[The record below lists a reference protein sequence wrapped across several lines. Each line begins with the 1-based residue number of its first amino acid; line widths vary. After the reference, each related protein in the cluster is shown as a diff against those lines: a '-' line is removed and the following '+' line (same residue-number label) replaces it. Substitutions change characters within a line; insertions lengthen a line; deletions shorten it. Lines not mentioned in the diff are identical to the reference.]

1 MSLSPR
7 IIVLIAAGCFA
18 LVICLALIQTQ
29 FFPYTVRTKTSPA
42 VFMPEELTIEVADTD
57 DSRIKGLSGREDV
70 PTDYAMVFVFPEEG
84 RYGFWMKDMLVP
96 LDIIWL
102 SNEGIIV
109 HIEEDVSPAT
119 YPKVFFPPKP
129 STYVLEMRQ
138 GTSKSYALMVGPD
151 LSGLLKTLPSVLK

>member
-29 FFPYTVRTKTSPA
+29 FFPYTVPPKTSPA
-42 VFMPEELTIEVADTD
+42 VFIPGELAIEVADTD

-70 PTDYAMVFVFPEEG
+70 PADYAMVFVFSEEG
-84 RYGFWMKDMLVP
+84 RYGFWMKDMLVS

-102 SNEGIIV
+102 SNEGSIV
-109 HIEEDVSPAT
+109 HIEENVSPAT
-119 YPKVFFPPKP
+119 YPNVFFPPKP
-129 STYVLEMRQ
+129 AKYVLEMRQ
-138 GTSKSYALMVGPD
+138 SAASVHGFVVGTD
-151 LSGLLKTLPSVLK
+151 LSGLLKTLPSVL